1 MATFTK
7 IAHRGASG
15 TFPENTR
22 LAFEKAIEARVD
34 MIELDCQLTKDGH
47 VVVFHDERLE
57 RTARVNGAV
66 KDHTL
71 AELKK
76 VDVGEWRKK
85 AYKGERILALEEVLD
100 LVGERANLCLD
111 IKQFAESPQGI
122 ELKIL
127 FILSHYDCLDR
138 AIIAS
143 FDYRCLGRFRELAPE
158 ARLGV
163 ICDSATPQDPFAAA
177 RDLSAAS
184 ILVQKELATRE
195 FLQKA
200 WDDGLDVYV
209 WTVNE
214 VREMEKF
221 ASIGVQGIISD
232 FPERFWKLKWS

>member
-1 MATFTK
+1 MAMFTK

-15 TFPENTR
+15 SFPENTR

-47 VVVFHDERLE
+47 VVVFHDERLD
-57 RTARVNGAV
+57 RTARVIGSV
-66 KDHTL
+66 KHHTL

-76 VDVGEWRKK
+76 LDIGEWRKK
-85 AYKGERILALEEVLD
+85 AHKGERILALEEVLD
-100 LVGERANLCLD
+100 IVGERANLCLD
-111 IKQFAESPQGI
+111 IKQFPESPQGI

-127 FILSHYDCLDR
+127 FILSHYDYLDR
-138 AIIAS
+138 ALLAS
-143 FDYRCLGRFRELAPE
+143 FDYRCLERVRELAPE

-163 ICDSATPQDPFAAA
+163 IFGSEIALDPFAAA
-177 RDLSAAS
+177 RRLAAAA
-184 ILVQKELATRE
+184 IVVQKELATRE
-195 FLQKA
+195 FLQRA

-221 ASIGVQGIISD
+221 ASFGVQGIISD
-232 FPERFWKLKWS
+232 FPERFWKLKWN